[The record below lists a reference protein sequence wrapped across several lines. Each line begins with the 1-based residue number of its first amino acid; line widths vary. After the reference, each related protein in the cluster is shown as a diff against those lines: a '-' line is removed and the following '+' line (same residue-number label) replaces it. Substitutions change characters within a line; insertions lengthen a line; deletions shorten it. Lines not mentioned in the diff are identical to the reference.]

1 MLFEVG
7 VFYFLGRDFT
17 MRSILYVGAGSFIGG
32 VFRYLLT
39 TWASKTLDPS
49 FPYGTLAVNVLG
61 CLLIGFLAGLAE
73 SRLTFTRD
81 ARLFLVVGI
90 VGGFTTFSAFAWE
103 TFSLARNTQSIAA
116 LNIAL
121 QLLLGLLAVCIGN
134 ILALATNRF
143 T

>member
-1 MLFEVG
+1 
-7 VFYFLGRDFT
+7 
-17 MRSILYVGAGSFIGG
+17 MRSIFYVGAGSFIGG

-39 TWASKTLDPS
+39 TWTYKILASS

-61 CLLIGFLAGLAE
+61 CLMIGFLAGLAE
-73 SRLTFTRD
+73 SRLTFTTD
-81 ARLFLVVGI
+81 ARLFLLVGI
-90 VGGFTTFSAFAWE
+90 VGGFTTFSAFAWD

-121 QLLLGLLAVCIGN
+121 QIVLGLLAVWIGN
-134 ILALATNRF
+134 LVAHTTNAF